1 MVAAEDRVRQ
11 ALRAY
16 IGAAMEIATIENP
29 GPSLLV
35 QFQATRGRCLDL
47 VRAYLVGDVSP
58 DDAAAMRT
66 S

>member
-16 IGAAMEIATIENP
+16 IGAAMEIATIEEP
-29 GPSLLV
+29 GFAVLS

-47 VRAYLVGDVSP
+47 VRAYLDGDVLP